1 VTFDRQHLAS
11 LDVFR
16 GLAVAGM
23 IVVNNPGNWGAV
35 YRPLVHAPWNGWT
48 FADVIFP
55 CFIFITGA
63 TMPFAFARRSVHA
76 TRTQLLTRIATRV
89 AALIAMGLVLNA
101 ADAWVHAHAIRVPG
115 VLQRIA
121 LAYLI
126 AAPVVLLTETR
137 TWMLAAATLLAVH
150 TGVLLLIPFAGN
162 PAGTLT
168 PAHNLPGFVDA
179 AVFGRHTF
187 APTFDPEG
195 LVGTLSAAAT
205 MLCGA
210 VAGEWC
216 RTSRDT
222 TRRAGVLAGCGALVL
237 IAALGWATR
246 LPLNKTM
253 WTGSYA
259 LASAGFAALMFS
271 ACLVLVDV
279 RGWRGWAQPF
289 AWLGVNPLAI
299 YFLSELT
306 RYLLDLV
313 WTRLSASIGT
323 KDALFWRYLVP
334 IVGDAGGP
342 RSSLVFALAVAAVW
356 TAVAGTL
363 YRRGVR
369 IRV

>member
-1 VTFDRQHLAS
+1 MSPERHHLAS

-35 YRPLVHAPWNGWT
+35 YRPLMHAPWNGWT
-48 FADVIFP
+48 FADTIFP
-55 CFIFITGA
+55 CFIFITGV
-63 TMPFAFARRSVHA
+63 TMPFALARRAAHA
-76 TRTQLLTRIATRV
+76 ARTRVLVRIGTRV
-89 AALIAMGLVLNA
+89 AALVSMGLVLNA
-101 ADAWVHAHAIRVPG
+101 ADAWIHGHVLRVPG
-115 VLQRIA
+115 VLQRIG
-121 LAYLI
+121 LAYAI
-126 AAPVVLLTETR
+126 AAPIVLLTEVR
-137 TWMLAAATLLAVH
+137 VWAFAATGLLAVH
-150 TGVLLLIPFAGN
+150 TLLLLMPFAGY

-168 PAHNLPGFVDA
+168 PAHNLPGLVDA
-179 AVFGRHTF
+179 AVFGAHMFT
-187 APTFDPEG
+187 PTFDPEG

-210 VAGEWC
+210 VAGAWC
-216 RTSRDT
+216 RAGSESM
-222 TRRAGVLAGCGALVL
+222 RRVGLLAAAGALAL
-237 IAALGWATR
+237 IVALMWATQ

-259 LASAGFAALMFS
+259 LASAGFATLMFS
-271 ACLVLVDV
+271 ACVTVVDIA
-279 RGWRGWAQPF
+279 GWRSWMQPF

-306 RYLLDLV
+306 RYLLDLAWV
-313 WTRLSASIGT
+313 GLSASIGT

-334 IVGDAGGP
+334 VIGDAGGP
-342 RSSLVFALAVAAVW
+342 RSSLIFALAVTAAW
-356 TAVAGTL
+356 TAVAGTM